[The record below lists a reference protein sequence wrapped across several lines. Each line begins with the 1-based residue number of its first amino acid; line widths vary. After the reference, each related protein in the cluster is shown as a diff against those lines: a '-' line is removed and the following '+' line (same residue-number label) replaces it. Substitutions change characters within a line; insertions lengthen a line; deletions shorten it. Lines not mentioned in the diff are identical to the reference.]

1 MKTWLKVLLVC
12 LAILAVIIAVPV
24 ISYISYNNQAVAF
37 ESTIKARHANAQN
50 VLSRV
55 STSVLEAVQ
64 VPEIAKNDLIEVV
77 EAATSGRYGDDGTQA
92 IVVAITEANP
102 GQVDPGL
109 YTRIQDLIAAGR
121 IDFQKEQSILIDT
134 KANYEIARN
143 QVWSGL
149 WMRIA
154 GFPRIVLDEFD
165 IVIDERT
172 EEIYNTGRDKPL
184 QLGS

>member
-1 MKTWLKVLLVC
+1 MKTWLKILLVA
-12 LAILAVIIAVPV
+12 LVILGGIIAVPV
-24 ISYISYNNQAVAF
+24 VSYISYNNQAVSF
-37 ESTIKARHANAQN
+37 EATIKGRHTNAQN

-64 VPEIAKNDLIEVV
+64 VPEIAKNDLIE
-77 EAATSGRYGDDGTQA
+77 AIKTATSSRYGENGTQA

-102 GQVDPGL
+102 GQIDPGL

-149 WMRIA
+149 WMRVA
-154 GFPRIVLDEFD
+154 GFPKIALEKYD

-172 EEIYNTGRDKPL
+172 EEIYNAGRDKPL
-184 QLGS
+184 QLGN